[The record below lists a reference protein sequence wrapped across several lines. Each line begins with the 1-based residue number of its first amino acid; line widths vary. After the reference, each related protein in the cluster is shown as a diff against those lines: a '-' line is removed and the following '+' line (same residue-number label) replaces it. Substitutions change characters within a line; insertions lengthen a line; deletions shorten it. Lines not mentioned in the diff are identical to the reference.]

1 MERFYLNLRCF
12 VRLYGSLISW
22 QDKEEF
28 TSVTEQEEVGTKR
41 KVKAVWLLISVEIVH
56 MWNVVNEKEENGKL
70 KLVQYNFSSKFQGDS
85 NCTNLTLRR
94 FFDRLLNLNLQ
105 CFDVPPESYMNFTL
119 VFIYFVVW
127 QLIDIF
133 L

>member
-1 MERFYLNLRCF
+1 MTEHLYFNLRCF

-56 MWNVVNEKEENGKL
+56 M
-70 KLVQYNFSSKFQGDS
+70 
-85 NCTNLTLRR
+85 
-94 FFDRLLNLNLQ
+94 
-105 CFDVPPESYMNFTL
+105 
-119 VFIYFVVW
+119 
-127 QLIDIF
+127 
-133 L
+133 

>member
-1 MERFYLNLRCF
+1 MTEHLYFNLRCF
-12 VRLYGSLISW
+12 VRLYVSLISW

-41 KVKAVWLLISVEIVH
+41 KVKAVWLFISVEIVH

-85 NCTNLTLRR
+85 IA
-94 FFDRLLNLNLQ
+94 Q
-105 CFDVPPESYMNFTL
+105 IWP
-119 VFIYFVVW
+119 
-127 QLIDIF
+127 
-133 L
+133 